1 MRKYTSII
9 LFLAVIV
16 SHAQHSFFRGNNN
29 YVAPIAVATSQANAL
44 NFNTSLQNYA
54 SLPAATYFSGDLTI
68 ECWVKPTAYTNWSR
82 IIDFGNGAGSNNVLL
97 GTSVGTSG
105 KPGFYVGG
113 AQFQAND
120 QIPLNQWSH
129 IAATLSGTTATI
141 YINGVAS
148 GSANFPVPANVIRNN
163 NYIGRSNWGW
173 GDPAPS
179 ASFDDL
185 RIWNVAKTGSEI
197 QASMNNELVGSES
210 GLVAYFKFNE
220 GVSCGSN
227 TAITTLVNSA
237 TSTGS
242 AYNATLSGFKLNG
255 TCVSNFV
262 VGKVS
267 GSIATGGLVLNL
279 DASNSSSYSGT
290 GTAWT
295 DLSGSSNNGTLLN
308 GATFNSANGGTMVFD
323 GNDDRVQTNYNPTFT
338 DFTVCVW
345 YKDNGSSTYGRL
357 VDNNYINGFWLGKNG
372 TTPNQWGGGIK
383 ESPSPFG
390 IYLTLPDSQWHFLTS
405 VRSGTTHTIYGDGIT
420 NKISNTVSAAA
431 LSGTSIAIGEWSG
444 GGTGQIFKGN
454 IPQVLIYSRAI
465 TEAEIMQIFNATKGK
480 YGL

>member
-1 MRKYTSII
+1 MRKYTTII
-9 LFLAVIV
+9 LLLSVIV
-16 SHAQHSFFRGNNN
+16 SHAQHAFFRGNNN

-82 IIDFGNGAGSNNVLL
+82 IIDFGNGSGSNNVLF

-185 RIWNVAKTGSEI
+185 RIWNVAKTGAEI
-197 QASMNNELVGSES
+197 QASMNNELVGNES

-237 TSTGS
+237 TATGS
-242 AYNATLSGFKLNG
+242 AYNATLSGFTLNG
-255 TCVSNFV
+255 SCISNFV
-262 VGKVS
+262 DGKVS
-267 GSIATGGLVLNL
+267 GSIATSGLVLNL

-290 GTAWT
+290 GTT
-295 DLSGSSNNGTLLN
+295 
-308 GATFNSANGGTMVFD
+308 
-323 GNDDRVQTNYNPTFT
+323 
-338 DFTVCVW
+338 
-345 YKDNGSSTYGRL
+345 
-357 VDNNYINGFWLGKNG
+357 
-372 TTPNQWGGGIK
+372 
-383 ESPSPFG
+383 
-390 IYLTLPDSQWHFLTS
+390 
-405 VRSGTTHTIYGDGIT
+405 
-420 NKISNTVSAAA
+420 
-431 LSGTSIAIGEWSG
+431 
-444 GGTGQIFKGN
+444 
-454 IPQVLIYSRAI
+454 
-465 TEAEIMQIFNATKGK
+465 
-480 YGL
+480 